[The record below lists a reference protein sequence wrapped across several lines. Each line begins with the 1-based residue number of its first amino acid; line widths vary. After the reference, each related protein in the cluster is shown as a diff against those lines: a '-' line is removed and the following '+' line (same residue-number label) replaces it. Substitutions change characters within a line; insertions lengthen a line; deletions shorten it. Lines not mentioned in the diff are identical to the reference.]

1 MNDTGLGQPFGPSAG
16 GLRDAEGLELLAT
29 QDEVRR
35 MDALAIDGTWAEPP
49 APIAGRILMELAG
62 AAAARLIRERAG
74 GLAGKAVVLCG
85 PGNNGGDGWVVAR
98 HLVGAGWV
106 VRCVCLAEPALGSDA
121 HANMALWKALGG
133 DIRMAER
140 GATARMKNWL
150 NHANAIVDA
159 LFGTGL
165 ERPLDGAA
173 ADLVQAANEAEH
185 GLKVALDLPS
195 GIDGDRGDVLGVAF
209 RADLTATFGVR
220 KTGLYL
226 AAGAEHAGE
235 IVRVD
240 IGWVRPVVDRI
251 GASLRLADE
260 RAIIAL
266 LPPRPGEGHKG
277 SFGHVG
283 IVGGFPGT
291 EGAAVLAARGAL
303 RAGAGLVTWS
313 SPDGHEVIARPPEIM
328 RVPFVDALPPR
339 PTALVL
345 GPGLGLGSVSEQ
357 AVALALLDPRPQVWD
372 ADALNLVAAGKLLDR
387 LNGSRVL
394 TPHPLEAA
402 RLLACDAAAVQADRV
417 FAART
422 IAERSGAAVI
432 LKGRNPIVAAPG
444 EPAVIFDLA
453 EPTLAVGGSGDVLAG
468 LVGALLAQGLTP
480 RAAALLAVHLHG
492 QAGIAC
498 GLGQAQR
505 GAFASDIADAV
516 PAILGRLASV

>member
-1 MNDTGLGQPFGPSAG
+1 MRDP

-35 MDALAIDGTWAEPP
+35 MDALAIEGTWGTLGDGAEGV
-49 APIAGRILMELAG
+49 ATPIAGRLLMELAG
-62 AAAARLIRERAG
+62 AGAARLIRERAG

-98 HLVGAGWV
+98 HLAAAGWV
-106 VRCVCLAEPALGSDA
+106 VRCVCLAEPAPGGDA
-121 HANMALWKALGG
+121 HANMRLWHALGG

-150 NHANAIVDA
+150 NHANAIVDG

-165 ERPLDGAA
+165 KRPLDGAA

-185 GLKVALDLPS
+185 GLKVALDLPT
-195 GIDGDRGDVLGVAF
+195 GIDGDRGNILGTAF
-209 RADLTATFGVR
+209 RADLTTTFGVR
-220 KTGLYL
+220 KLGLYL
-226 AAGAEHAGE
+226 GAGPEHAGE
-235 IVRVD
+235 VVRVD

-251 GASLRLADE
+251 GASARLADE
-260 RAIIAL
+260 QAM
-266 LPPRPGEGHKG
+266 RPLVPARPAEGHKG

-303 RAGAGLVTWS
+303 RAGAGLVTWT
-313 SPDGHEVIARPPEIM
+313 SPDGPEVVSRPPEIM
-328 RVPFVDALPPR
+328 RVPFVTALPPR
-339 PTALVL
+339 PNALVV
-345 GPGLGLGSVSEQ
+345 GPGLGTGLVSEA
-357 AVALALLDPRPQVWD
+357 AVGAALADTRPQVWD
-372 ADALNLVAAGKLLDR
+372 ADALNLIAASDQLASLGA
-387 LNGSRVL
+387 GRVL

-402 RLLACDAAAVQADRV
+402 RLLKSDATSIQADRSA
-417 FAART
+417 AARSL
-422 IAERSGAAVI
+422 AERSGAVVI
-432 LKGRNPIVAAPG
+432 LKGRNPIVATPG
-444 EPAVIFDLA
+444 EPLVIFDLA

-468 LVGALLAQGLTP
+468 IVGALLAQGLTP
-480 RAAALLAVHLHG
+480 RNAALLAVHLHG

-516 PAILGRLASV
+516 PAILGRLTAH

>member
-1 MNDTGLGQPFGPSAG
+1 MRDP
-16 GLRDAEGLELLAT
+16 GLRDAAGFELLAT

-35 MDALAIDGTWAEPP
+35 MDALAIDGSWAPQTDGMGA
-49 APIAGRILMELAG
+49 APIAGRLLMELAG

-98 HLVGAGWV
+98 HLLGAGWT
-106 VRCVCLAEPALGSDA
+106 VRCVALAEPRVGSDA

-150 NHANAIVDA
+150 NHANTIVDG

-165 ERPLDGAA
+165 ARALEGAA
-173 ADLVQAANEAEH
+173 ADLVTAANAAEH

-195 GIDGDRGDVLGVAF
+195 GIDGDSGNILGAAF
-209 RADLTATFGVR
+209 RADLTATFGIR
-220 KTGLYL
+220 KRGLYL
-226 AAGAEHAGE
+226 AAGPDYAGE
-235 IVRVD
+235 VVRID

-251 GASLRLADE
+251 GASLRLAE
-260 RAIIAL
+260 VQAIAAL
-266 LPPRPGEGHKG
+266 IPTRPAEGHKG

-313 SPDGHEVIARPPEIM
+313 APEGHEAVLRPPELM
-328 RVPFVDALPPR
+328 RVPFESALPER
-339 PTALVL
+339 PTVIVV
-345 GPGLGLGSVSEQ
+345 GPGLGSDQASAL
-357 AVALALLDPRPQVWD
+357 AVALTLADDRPQVWD
-372 ADALNLVAAGKLLDR
+372 ADALNAIAANDQLATLAR
-387 LNGSRVL
+387 NPRRVL

-402 RLLACDAAAVQADRV
+402 RLLGQDAKTVQADRI
-417 FAART
+417 AAAQT
-422 IAERSGAAVI
+422 IAKRSGTVVL
-432 LKGRNPIVAAPG
+432 LKGRNPIVASPDAPT
-444 EPAVIFDLA
+444 VIFDLA

-468 LVGALLAQGLTP
+468 IVGALLAQGLTP
-480 RAAALLAVHLHG
+480 RNAALVAVYVHG
-492 QAGIAC
+492 QAGVTA

-516 PAILGRLASV
+516 PAVIGRLAAP